1 MDTPELQFEALR
13 PATHRRRVVLLLVGP
28 LLWLAGLVV
37 VAIVLNRRDVIEIG
51 FLIAGVTFLVGVV
64 LLLLARRDRI
74 REGERGAPGG

>member
-1 MDTPELQFEALR
+1 METPEPQFEALR

-28 LLWLAGLVV
+28 VLWLAALVA
-37 VAIVLNRRDVIEIG
+37 VAIVLNRRDFIEIG
-51 FLIAGVTFLVGVV
+51 FLIAGMTFVVGAV